1 MYRRIVAVVS
11 ACALAMVAIA
21 SFFAVRLAM
30 QEEQG
35 EIRDDLRQA
44 AQYAAQCVGQEELSK
59 IGRLFGARITHMAG
73 NGEILFDT
81 SGQVGFYLD

>member
-35 EIRDDLRQA
+35 EIRDDLR
-44 AQYAAQCVGQEELSK
+44 
-59 IGRLFGARITHMAG
+59 
-73 NGEILFDT
+73 
-81 SGQVGFYLD
+81 